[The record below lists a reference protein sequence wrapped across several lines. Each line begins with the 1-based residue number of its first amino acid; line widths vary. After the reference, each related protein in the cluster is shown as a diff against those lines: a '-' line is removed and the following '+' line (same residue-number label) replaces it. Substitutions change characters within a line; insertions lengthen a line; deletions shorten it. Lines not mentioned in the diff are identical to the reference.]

1 MSASGIETT
10 ELCVQNL
17 HMHTFLVAGK
27 IQKVGTDPSQEN
39 SLSAPVG
46 HRRCILSRLDKC
58 GCGAWAIS

>member
-1 MSASGIETT
+1 
-10 ELCVQNL
+10 
-17 HMHTFLVAGK
+17 MHTFLIAGK
-27 IQKVGTDPSQEN
+27 IQKVGTNPSQGN